1 MNSAEATIRDP
12 KSDGK
17 WTSKTKSQPIE
28 SSKDDDHQLLEELE
42 RSFCMADELEQPY
55 MLAKEQMEDVYS
67 KIAALEAKKRLN
79 KKQFPE
85 SDNTELKRLKRLR
98 NARLY

>member
-1 MNSAEATIRDP
+1 
-12 KSDGK
+12 
-17 WTSKTKSQPIE
+17 
-28 SSKDDDHQLLEELE
+28 
-42 RSFCMADELEQPY
+42 MADELEQPY

>member
-1 MNSAEATIRDP
+1 
-12 KSDGK
+12 
-17 WTSKTKSQPIE
+17 
-28 SSKDDDHQLLEELE
+28 
-42 RSFCMADELEQPY
+42 MADELEKPY
-55 MLAKEQMEDVYS
+55 MLAKEQMEDIYS

-98 NARLY
+98 NARLYRQKVKLSKERQANKTKSPAVDWPKGRERTKQRRL